1 MSMAKLIINNQEIEI
16 DNSATVMDACKKAG
30 IDIPHF
36 CYHPKLSISGNCRM
50 CLVEIE
56 RSPKPVASCAQPVAE
71 GMVVKTNSLM
81 VEQARKNVLELL
93 LLNHPLDCPV
103 CDQGGECDLQ
113 DLTIKHGPGKSANIF
128 PRRLVSEKNMGP
140 LVGTVMTRCI
150 HCTRCIRFMNEVAGS
165 PEIGAFSRGENMEI
179 STYLEKNLDSELSG
193 NIIDLCPVGALTSL
207 PFKFQARSWEMEHI
221 NSIDIHDAVGSN
233 TRLDVRGVN
242 VMRVLPRSNDAINEN
257 WISDKARFS
266 YDGFKIQRLDKPFIK
281 DKGHLQEAS
290 WEKALECIQE
300 KISSV
305 KATEIAALSGDLVD
319 CESTFLLKELMTKIG
334 SPHTDCRLNNQPF
347 DTANRAHY
355 LFNTTI
361 SGIEKTDCILFIGT
375 NPRIEAPLI
384 NARIY
389 KRYLQGGLKVA
400 RIGLDQQL
408 NYPIEQ
414 LGNNANLLQDI
425 LNDQHPFATIWK
437 AAKKPMLII
446 GEAALGRQDS
456 SAIMYIAQQL
466 CQKVNAHTADWN
478 GYNILHAHAASVGS
492 LDVGFTPSQGGFNTM
507 EIITATQTNQ
517 IKVLFLHGVDCFD
530 RTDFG
535 KDTVIIYIG
544 HHGDRGAHA
553 ADIILPSTAYHE
565 KTALY
570 VNTEGRVQQ
579 VNQATPPVGLAKTDW
594 TIIKIL
600 ADTQG
605 IPFPY
610 HNREDILNKLY
621 TINDSFQQMGFLFP
635 HALQEMSLPSVSMLN
650 NQPFE
655 SLITNFYMTDVMSK
669 NSAIM
674 AECTNA
680 KRMKMPA

>member
-1 MSMAKLIINNQEIEI
+1 MAKLTINDKEIEI
-16 DNSATVMDACKKAG
+16 DNNATVMDACKKAG
-30 IDIPHF
+30 IEIPHF
-36 CYHPKLSISGNCRM
+36 CYHPKLSIAGNCRM

-56 RSPKPVASCAQPVAE
+56 RSPKPVASCALPVAE
-71 GMVVKTNSLM
+71 GMIVKTNSPM
-81 VEQARKNVLELL
+81 VETARKDVLELL

-150 HCTRCIRFMNEVAGS
+150 HCTRCVRFMNEVAGS
-165 PEIGAFSRGENMEI
+165 PEIGAFSRGEDMEI

-266 YDGFKIQRLDKPFIK
+266 YDGLKIQRLDNPFIK
-281 DKGHLQEAS
+281 DNGHLQKAS
-290 WEKALECIQE
+290 WEQALECIQE

-305 KATEIAALSGDLVD
+305 KASEIAALSGNLVD
-319 CESTFLLKELMTKIG
+319 CESTFVLKELMTKIG

-347 DTANRAHY
+347 DNKHRESY

-361 SGIEKTDCILFIGT
+361 AGIEQSDCILLIGT

-384 NARIY
+384 NTRIY
-389 KRYLQGGLKVA
+389 KRYLKGGLKVA
-400 RIGLDQQL
+400 RIGFDQKL
-408 NYPIEQ
+408 NYPIEH
-414 LGNNANLLQDI
+414 LGNNAKVLEDI
-425 LNDQHPFATIWK
+425 LNDKHTFGKIWET
-437 AAKKPMLII
+437 AEKPMLMI
-446 GEAALGRQDS
+446 GEAGLGRRDNLT
-456 SAIMYIAQQL
+456 IMHTAQQL
-466 CQKVNAHTADWN
+466 CQKVNAHTTNWN

-492 LDVGFTPSQGGFNTM
+492 LDVGFTPGEDGFKTTQ
-507 EIITATQTNQ
+507 ILTATQTNN

-530 RTDFG
+530 RKDFG
-535 KDTVIIYIG
+535 KDTFIIYIG
-544 HHGDRGAHA
+544 HHGNRGAHA

-579 VNQATPPVGLAKTDW
+579 ANQATPPIGSAKTDW
-594 TIIKIL
+594 KIIKIL
-600 ADTQG
+600 ADTLG
-605 IPFPY
+605 ITLPY
-610 HNREDILNKLY
+610 NNREDILNKLCK
-621 TINDSFQQMGFLFP
+621 INDSFKKVGFLLKQAP
-635 HALQEMSLPSVSMLN
+635 QDIVLSAPDMISN
-650 NQPFE
+650 KPFE
-655 SLITNFYMTDVMSK
+655 PLITNFYMTDVISQ
-669 NSAIM
+669 NSAVM
-674 AECTNA
+674 AQCINTKTVKQSA
-680 KRMKMPA
+680 